1 MTIAEEPKMGRFSI
15 EVELSN
21 HKDIVLSEAGHLSP
35 QQIRRTKIRGVVD
48 SGATRLVIPESV
60 VKQLGLETSGTAKV
74 RYADGRTSERLI
86 VKDVHLAYGGRES
99 VFSAVVEPGRDSILV
114 GAIVMEELDFL
125 VDCIG
130 LRLVPRDANQIVSES
145 EGYDEVVVI

>member
-1 MTIAEEPKMGRFSI
+1 MTTTEEPKMGRFSV

-21 HKDIVLSEAGHLSP
+21 HKDLVLSGAGHLRP
-35 QQIRRTKIRGVVD
+35 EQIRRTKIRGVVD
-48 SGATRLVIPESV
+48 SGATRLIIPESV

-74 RYADGRTSERLI
+74 RYADGRTSERSI
-86 VKDVHLAYGGRES
+86 AKDVHLAYGGRES

-130 LRLVPRDANQIVSES
+130 LRLVPRDPNQIVSEA
-145 EGYDEVVVI
+145 EGYDEVVVV